1 MLPGPWEG
9 LLFLIKRRRVLK
21 EGARREDTTNFHFEL
36 RRLTP
41 WSSFSVRT
49 LSLIVKGCFKGD
61 FLIVCVFLN

>member
-41 WSSFSVRT
+41 SWSSFSVRT
-49 LSLIVKGCFKGD
+49 LSLIVKDVSRG
-61 FLIVCVFLN
+61 IS